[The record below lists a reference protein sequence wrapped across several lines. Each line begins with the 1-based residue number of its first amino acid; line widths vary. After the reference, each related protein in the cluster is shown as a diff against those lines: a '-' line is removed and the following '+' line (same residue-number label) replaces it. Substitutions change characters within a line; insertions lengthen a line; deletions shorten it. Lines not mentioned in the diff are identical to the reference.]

1 MLITCFECFKGCTPN
16 ELEKEEVRT
25 IYNIQVFLRC
35 MVTHTCL
42 VDLRNAQICQS
53 YVGLPCPVGSLEPA
67 QPSVA
72 KVTDTREQV
81 DQAPVSLDYHGQ
93 VVPEK
98 IDEFLN
104 LIHNPE

>member
-1 MLITCFECFKGCTPN
+1 
-16 ELEKEEVRT
+16 
-25 IYNIQVFLRC
+25 

>member
-1 MLITCFECFKGCTPN
+1 MFITCFGCFKGWTPT
-16 ELEKEEVRT
+16 ELEKAEVRT
-25 IYNIQVFLRC
+25 IYNIQGFLRC

-42 VDLRNAQICQS
+42 IDLGNAQMCQS
-53 YVGLPCPVGSLEPA
+53 YVELPCPVGSLEPA

-93 VVPEK
+93 VVPE
-98 IDEFLN
+98 DLTSF
-104 LIHNPE
+104 